1 MSAVLEI
8 HDLEILRDGR
18 SVLRVPQLSVEEGE
32 VLAVIGP
39 NGAGKSTLMLT
50 LCGLLPPSRG
60 ELRFRGQPIP
70 SRGALAYRRRTSLVL
85 QEPLLMDTS
94 VFDNAASGLRFRGLP
109 RAETQRRAQHWLERL
124 GVAGLAQR
132 SARTLSGGEAQRVSL
147 ARALAVEP
155 EILFLDEPFSALDAP
170 TRARLLDD
178 LQTLLSETRQTA
190 VFVTHDLNEAL
201 LLGTRVAVLIAG
213 ELRQVAAPQQVFSAP
228 ADPEIAA
235 FVGVETYLPAQ
246 VISQQDGLTLV
257 ASDGFQIEALGQQP
271 PGRRVYVCL
280 RPEDITLYTAAEVPA
295 SSARNRLSGTVTRT
309 LPQGPLVRV
318 TLDCG
323 FPLTA
328 LVTRSSAEEMG
339 LTPGMPIQA
348 AFKASA
354 AHLIPRP

>member
-1 MSAVLEI
+1 MSAVLEVR
-8 HDLEILRDGR
+8 DLEILRDGR
-18 SVLRVPQLSVEEGE
+18 SVLRVPQLTLEEGE

-50 LCGLLPPSRG
+50 LCALLTPSRG

-94 VFDNAASGLRFRGLP
+94 VYDNAASGLRFRGLP

-132 SARTLSGGEAQRVSL
+132 RARTLSGGEAQRVSL

-246 VISQQDGLTLV
+246 VISQHDGLNLV
-257 ASDGFQIEALGQQP
+257 AADGFQIEALGQQP

-280 RPEDITLYTAAEVPA
+280 RPEDITLYTSAGVPA

-323 FPLTA
+323 FPLVA
-328 LVTRSSAEEMG
+328 LITRSSAEEMG
-339 LTPGMPIQA
+339 LAPGLPVQA